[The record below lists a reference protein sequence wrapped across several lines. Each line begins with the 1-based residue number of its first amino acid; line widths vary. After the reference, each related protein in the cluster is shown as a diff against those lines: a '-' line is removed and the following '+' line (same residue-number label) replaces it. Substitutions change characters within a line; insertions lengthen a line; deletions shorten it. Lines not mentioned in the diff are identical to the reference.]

1 MSDHGLDF
9 LRERRKLTRYMGRD
23 DLTITERH
31 AIRGALLSLDWV
43 LGRDVPPSQVIESES
58 VDL

>member
-1 MSDHGLDF
+1 MTER
-9 LRERRKLTRYMGRD
+9 LRLERRKLARYLGRP

-31 AIRGALLSLDWV
+31 TIRGALLSLDWI
-43 LGRDVPPSQVIESES
+43 LGRDILPPSNRIEVES